1 MQACAA
7 VGQSKL
13 MHTYERLFFGKKVV
27 AQLLLSSDD
36 FTSPVRYRNL
46 QNAVAELLALG
57 VVPIVNE
64 NDSVSVR
71 ELEGAFG
78 DNDELSSLLARA
90 VKADWLLLLTNVDGF
105 LIPNGRKKPRLQ
117 RVVRKLTPA
126 LEAQCNGK
134 SSLGTGGM
142 ISKLRAAKL
151 ASEGGVH
158 VAIVNGRHPQGD
170 HARDGTQDR
179 NVFSAAKR
187 VGQESA
193 DKKCQPQPARPFRRR
208 KSCCAP
214 VRRRRGWRCCLPR
227 KRMHCCWRLPTAIE
241 ANEKSILEANREDM
255 EKSGLDGAM
264 RDRLLL
270 TSARI
275 RDMARGVREVAAL
288 PDPIGETLAEWTKS
302 NGLRIR
308 KVRVPLGVV
317 GIIYESRPNVTVDTA
332 VLALKTGNAI
342 VLRGGKEA
350 ARSNQR
356 LVEIITAVPGVPE
369 GAIELLDSSTR
380 QSVQELIKARGLV
393 DVIIPRGGAGLIT
406 FVTENSAVPVI
417 ETGAGNCHIFVDE
430 SADFEMADRIV
441 INAKTQR
448 PSVCNAAE
456 KLLVHE
462 RVAAE
467 YVPRIVKKLID
478 AGVEVRGDGKVRSLA
493 AGLQVGPAAEQD
505 WYEEYLRL
513 CMAVARGRDVD
524 DAIAHINRY
533 STKHTDSIVT
543 AR

>member
-1 MQACAA
+1 MAA
-7 VGQSKL
+7 TLTTAVSTQEKL
-13 MHTYERLFFGKKVV
+13 
-27 AQLLLSSDD
+27 
-36 FTSPVRYRNL
+36 
-46 QNAVAELLALG
+46 
-57 VVPIVNE
+57 
-64 NDSVSVR
+64 
-71 ELEGAFG
+71 
-78 DNDELSSLLARA
+78 
-90 VKADWLLLLTNVDGF
+90 
-105 LIPNGRKKPRLQ
+105 
-117 RVVRKLTPA
+117 
-126 LEAQCNGK
+126 
-134 SSLGTGGM
+134 
-142 ISKLRAAKL
+142 LRARTASAKL
-151 ASEGGVH
+151 ALLSTAEKNALLR
-158 VAIVNGRHPQGD
+158 AI
-170 HARDGTQDR
+170 
-179 NVFSAAKR
+179 
-187 VGQESA
+187 A
-193 DKKCQPQPARPFRRR
+193 D
-208 KSCCAP
+208 
-214 VRRRRGWRCCLPR
+214 
-227 KRMHCCWRLPTAIE
+227 AIE
-241 ANEKSILEANREDM
+241 ANEKSILAANREDV
-255 EKSGLDGAM
+255 ENSGLEGAL

-270 TSARI
+270 TASRI
-275 RDMARGVREVAAL
+275 QDMARGVREVAAL
-288 PDPIGETLAEWTKS
+288 PDPVGETLAEWTKT

-350 ARSNQR
+350 TQSNQR
-356 LVEIITAVPGVPE
+356 LVEIMTAVSGVPE

-380 QSVQELIKARGLV
+380 QSVHELIKARGLV

-478 AGVEVRGDGKVRSLA
+478 AGVEVRGDGKVRTLA
-493 AGLQVGPAAEQD
+493 AGLHVGPAAEQD

-513 CMAVARGRDVD
+513 CMAVAVVANVD
-524 DAIAHINRY
+524 DAVAHINRY
-533 STKHTDSIVT
+533 STKHSDSIVT
-543 AR
+543 HDEANARKFLRSVDSAAVYWNASTRFTDGAEFGFGAEMGISTQKLHCRGPFALAELTSSKYEVIGTGQVR